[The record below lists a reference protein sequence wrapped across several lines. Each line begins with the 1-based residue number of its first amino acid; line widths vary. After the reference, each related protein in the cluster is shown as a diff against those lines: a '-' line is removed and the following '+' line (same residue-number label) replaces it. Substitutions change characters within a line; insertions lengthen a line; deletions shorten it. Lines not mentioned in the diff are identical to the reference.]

1 MRRIPSRRVRLLA
14 AAVALPAIAAFAF
27 AGCKP
32 PVLQA
37 ACNGTLAA
45 STHGPVANAS
55 IVEASGI
62 AASHL
67 VDDVYWVH
75 NDSGDSPARAF
86 AVGGD
91 GRDLGEYTVENA
103 DNYDWEDIAV
113 GPGPAAGV
121 SYLYLADIGGNIA
134 PRTSLSVYR
143 VPEPVVDP
151 TAVPSTPKML
161 AGTEELTLTYPDGP
175 HDAEGFMVDPVTG
188 ELFVVTKALD
198 KAQVFRAPA
207 NLPEGST
214 TVLTEVATVR
224 FGDLPGL
231 VTGADVSPAGD
242 VVALRTYT
250 NVFMYQR
257 PKGQPLEAA
266 FAQQVCLGAAPG
278 LGTAPDQELQGEAIG
293 FTRSGNGYVTLAEG
307 SHPYLHRFLMP

>member
-1 MRRIPSRRVRLLA
+1 MRRTPSRRVRLFA
-14 AAVALPAIAAFAF
+14 AAVALPAIAAFGL

-45 STHGPVANAS
+45 STYGPVANPS
-55 IVEASGI
+55 VVEASGI
-62 AASHL
+62 AASRL

-75 NDSGDSPARAF
+75 NDSGDSPARVF

-113 GPGPAAGV
+113 GPGPATGV

-151 TAVPSTPKML
+151 TAVASTPRVL
-161 AGTEELTLTYPDGP
+161 TGAEELTLTYPDGP

-188 ELFVVTKALD
+188 DLFVVTKALTS
-198 KAQVFRAPA
+198 AQVFRAPA

-214 TVLTEVATVR
+214 TALTQVATVN
-224 FGDLPGL
+224 FGPLPGL
-231 VTGADVSPAGD
+231 VTAADVSPAGD

-250 NVFMYQR
+250 NVLMYQR
-257 PKGQPLEAA
+257 PKGQALEAA
-266 FAQQVCLGAAPG
+266 FSQPVCLGAAPG
-278 LGTAPDQELQGEAIG
+278 LGTAPDQELQGEALG
-293 FTRSGNGYVTLAEG
+293 FTRDGKGYVTLAEG
-307 SHPYLHRFLMP
+307 SHPYLHRFVSP

>member
-1 MRRIPSRRVRLLA
+1 MRRTPSRRVRLLVV
-14 AAVALPAIAAFAF
+14 AVALPAVAAFGL

-45 STHGPVANAS
+45 STHGPVANPN

-75 NDSGDSPARAF
+75 NDSGDSPARVF

-143 VPEPVVDP
+143 APEPVVDT
-151 TAVPSTPKML
+151 TALASTPKTL
-161 AGTEELTLTYPDGP
+161 TGTEELTLTYPDGP

-188 ELFVVTKALD
+188 DFFVVTKALTS
-198 KAQVFRAPA
+198 AQVFRAPA

-214 TVLTEVATVR
+214 TALTQVATV
-224 FGDLPGL
+224 GLGSLPGL
-231 VTGADVSPAGD
+231 VTAADVSPAGD

-250 NVFMYQR
+250 NVLMYQR
-257 PKGQPLEAA
+257 PNGQPLEAA
-266 FAQQVCLGAAPG
+266 FSQPVCLGAAPG
-278 LGTAPDQELQGEAIG
+278 IGTAPNQELQGEALG
-293 FTRSGNGYVTLAEG
+293 FTRSGNGYVTIAEG